1 MFAFYGKLKSFSAI
15 AGMTA
20 LQSHIS
26 AWQITLATIV
36 TSPHR
41 ACEGPCPRRR
51 EVTAAP
57 SPAQQRPAPPAIR
70 AMRRPSARLQCPR
83 IDEHE
88 QLLIETATQFGVVQR
103 HPSLLTLRVQHRPL
117 PQGQRIVGEDQGQSA
132 VAR

>member
-20 LQSHIS
+20 VQSHIS
-26 AWQITLATIV
+26 AWQITLTPIV
-36 TSPHR
+36 T
-41 ACEGPCPRRR
+41 
-51 EVTAAP
+51 P
-57 SPAQQRPAPPAIR
+57 SPSRLRRPGPRETQGNRNAQPSNAQPRPER

-117 PQGQRIVGEDQGQSA
+117 PQGQRIVGED
-132 VAR
+132 

>member
-20 LQSHIS
+20 VQSHIS

-36 TSPHR
+36 TSPPSR
-41 ACEGPCPRRR
+41 LRRPGAQETQGNR
-51 EVTAAP
+51 
-57 SPAQQRPAPPAIR
+57 SAQQRPAPPAIR

-117 PQGQRIVGEDQGQSA
+117 PQGQRIVGEDQGQST